1 MEELKAVLKDFCN
14 DIKNTFPEKK
24 ETVEK
29 YNIEEL
35 IPYCK
40 EYFTQRTLEIV
51 YKNEKIFMNEP
62 TFFLPNIDFNE
73 LWASNISVETK
84 ETIWKYL
91 QLILF
96 SYVSLDEYS
105 FDDTVKFF
113 EQLDKDDF
121 KEKIEDI
128 MKNLKT
134 DENFDISSIPNAD
147 KINSTFDNLFDT
159 KIGNIAQEIA
169 EETSKKM
176 NIDPSGNLMEN
187 MFKDPTALMSLV
199 KTVGD
204 SLDKK
209 MKAGDINQE
218 ELLKESS
225 SLLGNL
231 NMNNDIQKLFSSLGM
246 GDLASMAS
254 NAASL
259 SKGAGAAGGEA
270 PQKNKKQKYDTN
282 KMKQK
287 LNKMSTKERLQRKL
301 ELKKKKEEEEKDNE

>member
-1 MEELKAVLKDFCN
+1 MEELKTILTDFCN

-24 ETVEK
+24 EIVDK
-29 YNIEEL
+29 YNIDEL
-35 IPYCK
+35 VEYCK
-40 EYFTQRTLEIV
+40 KFFTQRTLEIV
-51 YKNEKIFMNEP
+51 YKNDKIFTDKEIY
-62 TFFLPNIDFNE
+62 FLPNIDFNE
-73 LWASNISVETK
+73 LWNSNISDETK

-121 KEKIEDI
+121 KDKIEDI
-128 MKNLKT
+128 MKNLKN
-134 DENFDISSIPNAD
+134 DENFDNSSLPNSE
-147 KINSTFDNLFDT
+147 KINSSFDNLFNT

-169 EETSKKM
+169 EETSKNM
-176 NIDPSGNLMEN
+176 NIDPDSNIMDS
-187 MFKDPTALMSLV
+187 MFKDPKSLMSLV

-209 MKAGDINQE
+209 MKSGDINQE

-231 NMNNDIQKLFSSLGM
+231 NMNSDIQKLFSSLGM
-246 GDLASMAS
+246 GDLTSMVNSMNMDGGASA
-254 NAASL
+254 NDG
-259 SKGAGAAGGEA
+259 GAPVNIG
-270 PQKNKKQKYDTN
+270 KKTKINTN
-282 KMKQK
+282 KMKQN
-287 LNKMSTKERLQRKL
+287 LSKMTTKERLQRKL
-301 ELKKKKEEEEKDNE
+301 EKRKGGVNEQNESK

>member
-1 MEELKAVLKDFCN
+1 MEELKTVIGDFCN
-14 DIKNTFPEKK
+14 DIKNTFPEKS
-24 ETVEK
+24 EIVEK
-29 YNIEEL
+29 YNIDEL
-35 IPYCK
+35 VEYCK
-40 EYFTQRTLEIV
+40 DYFTKRTLEIV
-51 YKNEKIFMNEP
+51 YKNEKIFADEP
-62 TFFLPNIDFNE
+62 TYFLPDIDFNE
-73 LWASNISVETK
+73 LWNSNISDETK

-121 KEKIEDI
+121 KDKIEDI
-128 MKNLKT
+128 MKNLKN
-134 DENFDISSIPNAD
+134 DDNFDNSSMPNSD
-147 KINSTFDNLFDT
+147 KINSTFDNLFNT

-169 EETSKKM
+169 EETSKNM
-176 NIDPSGNLMEN
+176 NIDPNSNIMDN
-187 MFKDPTALMSLV
+187 MFKDPKSLMSLV

-209 MKAGDINQE
+209 MKSGDINQE

-246 GDLASMAS
+246 GDLASMANS
-254 NAASL
+254 MNMG
-259 SKGAGAAGGEA
+259 GAGAAGGGVPA
-270 PQKNKKQKYDTN
+270 NIGKKTKINTN
-282 KMKQK
+282 KMKQN
-287 LNKMSTKERLQRKL
+287 LSKMTTKERLQRKL
-301 ELKKKKEEEEKDNE
+301 EKRKEDEKEQNESK